1 MVVFIVSSFLSNHR
15 ASWFYA
21 SWPSMDVVSGEFLT
35 RRRLTLPEQLGR
47 IFAVFAKGTFTAVN
61 AAA

>member
-1 MVVFIVSSFLSNHR
+1 
-15 ASWFYA
+15 
-21 SWPSMDVVSGEFLT
+21 MDVVSGEFLT